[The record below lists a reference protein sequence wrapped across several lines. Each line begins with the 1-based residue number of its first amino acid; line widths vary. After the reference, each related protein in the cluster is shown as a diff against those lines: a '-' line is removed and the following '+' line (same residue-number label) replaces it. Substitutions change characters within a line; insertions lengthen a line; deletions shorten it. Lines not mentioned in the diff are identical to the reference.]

1 MTISLVAHAAITSP
15 DNSTPEPDIDPLNQ
29 TLEQII
35 KNESQGLDR
44 AQFAT
49 LADSFQQT
57 VWAID
62 RGSVTTPAGARE
74 TLRKTWLFNGM
85 TVNPQTV
92 DNLAPLIEA
101 ISGKIDN
108 TSLTSVKRDYNAVIA
123 ALRAIK

>member
-1 MTISLVAHAAITSP
+1 MQT
-15 DNSTPEPDIDPLNQ
+15 EPDVDPVNQ

-35 KNESQGLDR
+35 KKEAHGLDR
-44 AQFAT
+44 AQLAT

-92 DNLAPLIEA
+92 DNLAPLVTV
-101 ISGKIDN
+101 ISEKIDN
-108 TSLTSVKRDYNAVIA
+108 TTLSSVKRDYNAVIA
-123 ALRAIK
+123 IER